1 MKPNPKAQGFSD
13 SPFAR
18 CESGFEKADIGLLAE
33 PSIQAR
39 FGRTLKKLFPLPP
52 EHSEPNEMHILLAYY
67 ARISPFPE
75 QGCTDIAVSPVFGRV
90 SANPILGGLRHHMF
104 GFDFR

>member
-1 MKPNPKAQGFSD
+1 MKPNPKAHGLSD

-39 FGRTLKKLFPLPP
+39 FGRTLKKLFPLPS
-52 EHSEPNEMHILLAYY
+52 EHSEPNEMHILLQKIQAKLENISEGQ
-67 ARISPFPE
+67 AKRTNDAARTKAVSGTHRIS
-75 QGCTDIAVSPVFGRV
+75 
-90 SANPILGGLRHHMF
+90 
-104 GFDFR
+104 

>member
-18 CESGFEKADIGLLAE
+18 CECRFEKADMGLLSE

-39 FGRTLKKLFPLPP
+39 LARTLKKFFPLPP
-52 EHSEPNEMHILLAYY
+52 EQSEPNEMHILLQQ
-67 ARISPFPE
+67 I
-75 QGCTDIAVSPVFGRV
+75 QGKFKK
-90 SANPILGGLRHHMF
+90 HF
-104 GFDFR
+104 

>member
-1 MKPNPKAQGFSD
+1 MKPNSKAQSFSD

-18 CESGFEKADIGLLAE
+18 RESRFEKADIGLLAE

-52 EHSEPNEMHILLAYY
+52 EHSEPNEMHILLQK
-67 ARISPFPE
+67 I
-75 QGCTDIAVSPVFGRV
+75 QGKLKKHF
-90 SANPILGGLRHHMF
+90 
-104 GFDFR
+104 

>member
-13 SPFAR
+13 S
-18 CESGFEKADIGLLAE
+18 ESRLEKADIGLLAE

-52 EHSEPNEMHILLAYY
+52 EHSEPNEMPILLQE
-67 ARISPFPE
+67 I
-75 QGCTDIAVSPVFGRV
+75 QGKFGKQ
-90 SANPILGGLRHHMF
+90 F
-104 GFDFR
+104 